1 MAALKPSAGPAS
13 PSQENEPFVED
24 YLAYLL
30 ARASHLVS
38 GAFHARLAAAGINVP
53 VWRVLAILYERND
66 LVIGP
71 LARMVLL
78 KQPTL
83 SKVLDRMIA
92 DGLVT
97 RSPATVDRRRV
108 FVAITP
114 RGRELVRQFITEAKD
129 HEAAALAGFGER
141 EIDTLKTVLRTLI
154 GKLEGGPEVSEN
166 SESEDLK

>member
-1 MAALKPSAGPAS
+1 MTHPTASSASGPDR
-13 PSQENEPFVED
+13 PPFVDD

-30 ARASHLVS
+30 AQASHLVS
-38 GAFHARLAAAGINVP
+38 GSFHARLAAAGISVP
-53 VWRVLAILYERND
+53 VWRVLAVLQDRDD
-66 LVIGP
+66 LVIGQ

-97 RSPATVDRRRV
+97 RSPAARDRRRV

-114 RGRELVRQFITEAKD
+114 AGRALATRFLPEARA
-129 HEAAALAGFGER
+129 HEAGALAGIPPS
-141 EIDTLKTVLRTLI
+141 EIVTLKHVLRTMI
-154 GKLEGGPEVSEN
+154 QKLEDVPAEAEPS
-166 SESEDLK
+166 